1 MISTEILYG
10 QGLGNQLACYVTTR
24 AIARTKGLD
33 FGIHDPHG
41 CWGDKRY
48 NDKGLY
54 FLDLDMGLKVDQS
67 KIEHYYNE
75 SEERYFN
82 NSCAHDI
89 AHGAWVN
96 RTDQKLL
103 DVEDNTHI
111 LGIMQGPEYFYH
123 LINEVK
129 QWLKVKPEY
138 DNYQFS
144 NDDTCIINVRARFD
158 PEIYLPREY
167 WINAINHMLT
177 INTNMVF
184 LVITEDP
191 ESTKRLLPE
200 LADNVFDFGI
210 GEDYAIIKNA
220 KYLIASNS
228 SFSIFPS
235 LTSDT
240 LKYIIAPKY
249 MLRHNV
255 SDGYWSLGYNMYP
268 TYTYMDREGK
278 LFSYD
283 ECVEEFKEYCTANN
297 FYNSKV
303 EKIYR
308 PFPDV
313 ATINPQ
319 KI

>member
-24 AIARTKGLD
+24 AIAADRGVD

-54 FLDLDMGLKVDQS
+54 FMDLDMGKQIDVD
-67 KIEHYYNE
+67 KIELFYNE
-75 SEERYFN
+75 KEYRYFTN
-82 NSCAHDI
+82 TCHHDATFGCDVSLIDKKLKNIPDNS
-89 AHGAWVN
+89 
-96 RTDQKLL
+96 
-103 DVEDNTHI
+103 HI
-111 LGIMQGPEYFYH
+111 LGIMQGPDYFYH
-123 LINEVK
+123 RIKEVK
-129 QWLKVKPEY
+129 QWLKLKPEY
-138 DNYQFS
+138 DTYKFS
-144 NDDTCIINVRARFD
+144 SDDICVINVRARFD
-158 PEIYLPREY
+158 SEIYLPREY
-167 WINAINHMLT
+167 WINAINHMLD
-177 INTNMVF
+177 INPNMSF

-191 ESTKRLLPE
+191 TSTKQLLPE
-200 LADNVFDFGI
+200 LADNTYDFGI

-240 LKYIIAPKY
+240 LKKIIAPKY

-255 SDGYWSLGYNMYP
+255 SDGYWCMGYNIYP

-278 LFSYD
+278 LFSYE
-283 ECVEEFKEYCTANN
+283 ECIKEFKQYDLKNN
-297 FYNSKV
+297 FYSSKV
-303 EKIYR
+303 KEIY
-308 PFPDV
+308 PNYPPV
-313 ATINPQ
+313 ATIRPR
-319 KI
+319 